1 MQDYDFDN
9 LAQFDEAFVPAGI
22 PNRIDSLVPGDYS
35 AVINSAKLDRLPSGE
50 TIVKWL
56 IFILDGPV
64 AVRQTVEHTSWLTD
78 SAKVGRVGAELL
90 VLGIDTVSWLPPDRP
105 FSRML
110 PPALLSLAGR
120 KCSFRVSQYMNKKK
134 GILDNNLR
142 FSGISPATMG
152 DQSSL
157 PF

>member
-1 MQDYDFDN
+1 MEDYGFDD

-22 PNRIDSLVPGDYS
+22 PNRIDILVPGDYS
-35 AVINSAKLDRLPSGE
+35 AVINSAKLDRLPTGV

-56 IFILDGPV
+56 MFILDGPT
-64 AVRQTVEHTSWLTD
+64 AVRQTIEHTSWLSD
-78 SAKVGRVGAELL
+78 SAKVGRFGAELL
-90 VLGIDTVSWLPPDRP
+90 VLGFDTVSWLPPDRP

-120 KCSFRVSQYMNKKK
+120 KCKFRVTQYMHKTK
-134 GILDNNLR
+134 GVLDNNLR
-142 FSGISPATMG
+142 FSSISPATMG